1 MIIKRRKRNPEEV
14 KAEKAAKA
22 RAKQRKRMIRTKFG
36 QAPMKHSRNGMKSCI
51 LAVLSFVFLF
61 FLFVLSYS
69 MKGNVGIMV
78 GFAGI
83 LIFVFAGYGL
93 ADGIKGFKERDK
105 NYITCKVGTVCNGL
119 ILAGMCGI
127 FVRGLF

>member
-1 MIIKRRKRNPEEV
+1 MIIKRRKRSPEEV
-14 KAEKAAKA
+14 KAKKAAKA
-22 RAKQRKRMIRTKFG
+22 REKQRKRMIRTKFG
-36 QAPMKHSRNGMKSCI
+36 QAPMRHSRNGMKSCI

-61 FLFVLSYS
+61 FLFVISYA
-69 MKGNVGIMV
+69 MKGNVGILA

-83 LIFVFAGYGL
+83 AVFIFAGYGVNY
-93 ADGIKGFKERDK
+93 GIKGFKERDK